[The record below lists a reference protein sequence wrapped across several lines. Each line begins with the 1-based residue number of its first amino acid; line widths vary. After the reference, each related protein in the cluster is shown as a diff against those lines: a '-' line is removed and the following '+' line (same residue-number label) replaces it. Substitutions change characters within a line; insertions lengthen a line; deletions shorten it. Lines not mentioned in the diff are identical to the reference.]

1 MIVYNLTGG
10 LGNQLFQLFST
21 FSYALSLEQ
30 APVFIHSNDENSTFR
45 ETYWTTF
52 LKGFSRFVKPINFKI
67 HVAINEPDF
76 TYKPIPIPQ
85 NHKNINI
92 QLLGYYQSYK
102 YFDQYQPFLLKALQ
116 LKQQQDELLAKNNPF
131 LPQMCY
137 VSMHFRVG
145 DYKILPKVYP
155 ILDETYYT
163 KSLFHIPKNKPITVL
178 YFCESQDIDHVNA
191 IIEKLKYIPGF
202 KRMEF
207 KRIDD
212 SYADWE
218 QLLIMTLCDHNIIAN
233 STFSWWGA
241 YLNDYPGKIVC
252 YPEKWFQPEQNKCVD
267 DLCPHGW
274 IRV

>member
-30 APVFIHSNDENSTFR
+30 APVFLHSNDENSTYR

-102 YFDQYQPFLLKALQ
+102 YFDQYKHFLLKALQ
-116 LKQQQDELLAKNNPF
+116 LKEQQDELLTKKNPF
-131 LPQMCY
+131 LSQMCY

-145 DYKILPKVYP
+145 DYKILQKVYP
-155 ILDETYYT
+155 ILDETYYMN
-163 KSLFHIPKNKPITVL
+163 SLFRIPINKPTTVL
-178 YFCESQDIDHVNA
+178 YFCESQDIDHVNT
-191 IIEKLKYIPGF
+191 IIEKLKLVPKLKGI
-202 KRMEF
+202 EF

-241 YLNDYPGKIVC
+241 YLNNNPDKMVC
-252 YPEKWFQPEQNKCVD
+252 YPKKWFQPEQNKCID
-267 DLCPHGW
+267 DLCPPGW
-274 IRV
+274 IKV